1 MGLGIWC
8 YFILCCPTGVEA
20 PARCDFGTDE
30 VLSFAPSHLLI
41 PYIFL
46 SASKTDNILFWLR
59 LSAVMDA
66 FFDQT
71 VVQQTAAT
79 LLRLA
84 VRAVAG
90 LPKPHSDDVILISL
104 RDPERTIKIHIYR
117 PAGATLPSPTL
128 INLHGSG
135 FMLPRHGFSAGA
147 NLAMVAAS
155 TRFPGIF
162 QSMVVFYPV
171 TDLSIEVS
179 ERQYGPDRNVKPAV
193 SPFLLRIFFKSYI
206 QSSPISKKD
215 ARLSP
220 TYAPLENFPGRN
232 LFITAA
238 HDNLCQEAEALAAR
252 LADLDTKKGE
262 CMRVEHCNHAFD
274 KEPAVGSIQERMMKQ
289 AYSRVVQ
296 FLKE

>member
-1 MGLGIWC
+1 MSANVRRGQVHTVIDCSYRLSPETPFPGA
-8 YFILCCPTGVEA
+8 LNDVE
-20 PARCDFGTDE
+20 DSIE
-30 VLSFAPSHLLI
+30 YVLSQPEQFDSRHL
-41 PYIFL
+41 
-46 SASKTDNILFWLR
+46 S
-59 LSAVMDA
+59 
-66 FFDQT
+66 
-71 VVQQTAAT
+71 
-79 LLRLA
+79 
-84 VRAVAG
+84 
-90 LPKPHSDDVILISL
+90 IS
-104 RDPERTIKIHIYR
+104 
-117 PAGATLPSPTL
+117 
-128 INLHGSG
+128 
-135 FMLPRHGFSAGA
+135 GFSAGA